1 MKSLIPTP
9 SMAVAFLALIVALS
23 GSAYAVSKV
32 GTKQIK
38 SNAVTTPK
46 IKNGAVTSSKLK
58 GSAVTSSRIKD
69 GAVTSPEIGNGAVTS
84 SKIAPGLVPKGA
96 GVVDD
101 IQEVTLTP
109 LGYTDVIVQD
119 LEARADQILTVSA
132 TVQTELVGGAEP
144 SHTFVRCRAVAR
156 FLQVPLR
163 NTQGFVVE
171 EVMTPVSEAL
181 LVEFGGPTPTAPVP
195 VVGQLV
201 VNQSGTWR
209 VTVECATP
217 GPAGAKT
224 VNSSIVLLAADA

>member
-1 MKSLIPTP
+1 
-9 SMAVAFLALIVALS
+9 MAVALLALIIALS

-38 SNAVTTPK
+38 SNAVTTAK
-46 IKNGAVTSSKLK
+46 IKNGAVTSSKIR
-58 GSAVTSSRIKD
+58 GNAVTSSRIK
-69 GAVTSPEIGNGAVTS
+69 NGAVTS
-84 SKIAPGLVPKGA
+84 SKIAAGLVPKGA

-101 IQEVTLTP
+101 IQEVTLNP

-132 TVQTELVGGAEP
+132 TVQTELVGAAEP

-156 FLQVPLR
+156 FLQAPFR
-163 NTQGFVVE
+163 DTEGFVVE
-171 EVMTPVSEAL
+171 EVMTPVSEVL

-195 VVGQLV
+195 VVGQLI